1 MNRMA
6 VRIKSESLSE
16 MRRNTQNVS
25 KALPTVDFVLTYHH
39 ENHCVLGVAKAKAG
53 RIKRHEIHYAEV
65 NHYSKEV
72 SCG

>member
-1 MNRMA
+1 
-6 VRIKSESLSE
+6 
-16 MRRNTQNVS
+16 
-25 KALPTVDFVLTYHH
+25 VLTYHH